1 MNELCTILAY
11 IDPGTGSLLFQMF
24 AAGVLSIVMVFRNS
38 REWILGKIAAL
49 TGRSRN
55 QPKQTFSDPAAVE
68 PSSEVSKHT

>member
-1 MNELCTILAY
+1 
-11 IDPGTGSLLFQMF
+11 MF